1 MNPLQAA
8 LASDKH
14 QDNQMEG
21 TGAAN
26 NQCHLVIIETITFTL
41 LSSVQADATTS
52 NTDPSMLVVLS
63 NNVKSCSASWER
75 HNP

>member
-14 QDNQMEG
+14 QDNQTEG
-21 TGAAN
+21 IGAAN

-52 NTDPSMLVVLS
+52 NTDPSMPVVLS

>member
-8 LASDKH
+8 PASGKH

-26 NQCHLVIIETITFTL
+26 DQCHLVIIETITFTFVKL
-41 LSSVQADATTS
+41 CASGR
-52 NTDPSMLVVLS
+52 
-63 NNVKSCSASWER
+63 NNFQ
-75 HNP
+75 H

>member
-8 LASDKH
+8 PASDKH

-26 NQCHLVIIETITFTL
+26 NQCHLVIIETIKFTL
-41 LSSVQADATTS
+41 LSYVQTDATSS
-52 NTDPSMLVVLS
+52 NIDASILVVLS
-63 NNVKSCSASWER
+63 NNVGTCSALWER
-75 HNP
+75 YNP